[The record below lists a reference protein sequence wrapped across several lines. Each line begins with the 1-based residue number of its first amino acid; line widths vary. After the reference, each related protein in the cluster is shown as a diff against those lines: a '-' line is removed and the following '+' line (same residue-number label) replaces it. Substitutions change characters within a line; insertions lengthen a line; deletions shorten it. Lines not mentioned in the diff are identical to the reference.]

1 MSFSQMVLDEL
12 VRDDNLSQELDQNRA
27 FVRQCFIYGGNISNP
42 GKTYHMEFSL
52 SNEEA
57 EKLAKIFTKFRL
69 NPKKLVR
76 GGQNVVYI
84 KESEGIADVLN
95 IMGAHK
101 SLLELEK
108 MRVEKDVRN
117 TINRKVNFETAN
129 LNKTVGAALDQINAI
144 KYIAQEIGLT
154 QLSKP
159 LKEVAK
165 LRLENEALSLTEI
178 GELANPPIG
187 KSGVNHRLRKI
198 CKIAKELEQN
208 KFKQNKK

>member
-1 MSFSQMVLDEL
+1 MSFSQTVLDEL
-12 VRDDNLSQELDQNRA
+12 VRDDNLSQELDHDRA
-27 FVRQCFIYGGNISNP
+27 FVRQCFIYGGNVSNP
-42 GKTYHMEFSL
+42 GKTYHMEFAL
-52 SNEEA
+52 SKEEA
-57 EKLAKIFTKFRL
+57 EKLAKIFVKFQL

-101 SLLELEK
+101 SLLELEN

-144 KYIAQEIGLT
+144 KYIAQEVGLT

-159 LKEVAK
+159 LKEIAK

-198 CKIAKELEQN
+198 CKIARELEKN
-208 KFKQNKK
+208 KLNQNKK